1 MQRWPFPS
9 NRRVLYRKQDSSKDN
24 RFQTNGEN
32 PRRKIE
38 FVQATSTH
46 CPICLKLVVSHSSSS
61 YMEKRSLT
69 KRGYRSEPTEQSLS
83 SSLCALRFQLLHYI
97 DSPMAATSI
106 QKQITKSLSVQTPHL
121 CSYWTRSIV
130 GFSIQRQRSL
140 WAKRH
145 KTAIPITRYVFA
157 YNFCPGRTGSVDEW
171 WVGFLQYHFSVLF
184 GGKMRKARHE

>member
-97 DSPMAATSI
+97 ESPMAATSI
-106 QKQITKSLSVQTPHL
+106 QKQITKSLSVQTPLPIFVLIEPVQSSDLASSAKGHYGL
-121 CSYWTRSIV
+121 NATRPQ
-130 GFSIQRQRSL
+130 FQ
-140 WAKRH
+140 
-145 KTAIPITRYVFA
+145 
-157 YNFCPGRTGSVDEW
+157 
-171 WVGFLQYHFSVLF
+171 
-184 GGKMRKARHE
+184 

>member
-69 KRGYRSEPTEQSLS
+69 KRDYRSEPTEQSLS
-83 SSLCALRFQLLHYI
+83 SSHSLR
-97 DSPMAATSI
+97 TSI
-106 QKQITKSLSVQTPHL
+106 SVSSLHRQPNGDHVHTKKDNEASLGVHSPIFVLIDPVQSL
-121 CSYWTRSIV
+121 DLASSANGSYGLRP
-130 GFSIQRQRSL
+130 Q
-140 WAKRH
+140 
-145 KTAIPITRYVFA
+145 
-157 YNFCPGRTGSVDEW
+157 
-171 WVGFLQYHFSVLF
+171 
-184 GGKMRKARHE
+184 